1 MSELLVPVLNAVEEA
16 FLTCR
21 DDPGFNREYRAL
33 LAEFAGRPTPLTE
46 MRRLG
51 PLWGCKLVLKREDLL
66 HGGAHKTNNV
76 IGQAML
82 ARQMGRRELIAETG
96 AGQHGVAT
104 AMAGAMF
111 DLKVKIFMGAK
122 DIERQYPNVQRMKLY
137 GAEIISITAGSQTL
151 KDAINEAM
159 RYWTAHSREA
169 YYVFGTAAGVTSV
182 LVADIPLEH
191 ADEILP
197 AARRHRIA
205 PVFMVSELTTPE
217 RFERIA
223 AHAEGYLY
231 VVSYLG
237 VTGVEDAVLEDK
249 IAAVLHAARQH
260 TDLPL
265 CVGFGINS
273 RRHVAAAARAGADG
287 VIVGSRIVRESPD
300 LGKIAAVCDELSGCL
315 TKRSW

>member
-1 MSELLVPVLNAVEEA
+1 MQEHNPYAEARERIGRPLFIPFAVVGDPDPQRSIGVIRTMIEHGADALELGFPFSDPPADGPVIQQADCRALAAGATIDDCFRILKEVRPFTDIPLGLLVYLN
-16 FLTCR
+16 
-21 DDPGFNREYRAL
+21 
-33 LAEFAGRPTPLTE
+33 
-46 MRRLG
+46 
-51 PLWGCKLVLKREDLL
+51 
-66 HGGAHKTNNV
+66 
-76 IGQAML
+76 
-82 ARQMGRRELIAETG
+82 LI
-96 AGQHGVAT
+96 
-104 AMAGAMF
+104 
-111 DLKVKIFMGAK
+111 L
-122 DIERQYPNVQRMKLY
+122 QRGIDRFY
-137 GAEIISITAGSQTL
+137 ADCA
-151 KDAINEAM
+151 
-159 RYWTAHSREA
+159 
-169 YYVFGTAAGVTSV
+169 AAGVTSV